1 MLNDISGKI
10 IIKVQL
16 GDDIRRI
23 PIHNDAI
30 NYDELVLM
38 MQRIFQGKLN
48 ANDDITIKYKDEDG
62 DLITIFD
69 SSDLS
74 FAIQCN
80 PVLKLQ
86 ILMNNKGKEGERRS
100 VLNETELDNVK
111 DQLRKIRDQVNQL
124 LDTLDTPTAVT
135 SLKKENVDE
144 QKSSENVPTG
154 PSGSNSSKVSKVNSS
169 EFDPLQERNKKGS
182 GDSKDSHVNS
192 VSNSGVRPQSVP
204 APTPPSSA
212 TPTQNPHATEYYGRT
227 TSGKYQLQEQLS
239 EDDMP
244 LEEFEKAASDF
255 LYDLSDI
262 NRALIEI
269 ETRDQ
274 ANCSTWMFERRKR
287 ITASNFGRICKL
299 QSTTNTKKTIE
310 SLLYNKFN
318 GNEATKYGKMH
329 EKDAIEVFEMTTNLK
344 VKKSG
349 LFIDKDYPFLGASPD
364 GLINDD
370 CLIEIKCPINSRDV
384 HPIVAAMDK
393 KLDFCEYKD
402 NKVYLKK
409 NHNYMYQIQGQLKI
423 TQRKL
428 CYFVVWSPYGIHI
441 EEIERDDIFWKQKM
455 EDKLKKFYFECLLPE
470 LVDPRKGRN
479 KSLRDIYL
487 D

>member
-227 TSGKYQLQEQLS
+227 TSGYPQISYSNVPYPQQQYVYSSSGYVQASEGQLPPNTSAYTSGPSSLPYPSQPIQHYS
-239 EDDMP
+239 GP
-244 LEEFEKAASDF
+244 PPAGYPAQP
-255 LYDLSDI
+255 
-262 NRALIEI
+262 
-269 ETRDQ
+269 Q
-274 ANCSTWMFERRKR
+274 ANPYSK
-287 ITASNFGRICKL
+287 
-299 QSTTNTKKTIE
+299 
-310 SLLYNKFN
+310 
-318 GNEATKYGKMH
+318 
-329 EKDAIEVFEMTTNLK
+329 
-344 VKKSG
+344 
-349 LFIDKDYPFLGASPD
+349 
-364 GLINDD
+364 
-370 CLIEIKCPINSRDV
+370 
-384 HPIVAAMDK
+384 
-393 KLDFCEYKD
+393 
-402 NKVYLKK
+402 
-409 NHNYMYQIQGQLKI
+409 NYMQTAPQQ
-423 TQRKL
+423 TFMQ
-428 CYFVVWSPYGIHI
+428 PH
-441 EEIERDDIFWKQKM
+441 
-455 EDKLKKFYFECLLPE
+455 
-470 LVDPRKGRN
+470 
-479 KSLRDIYL
+479 
-487 D
+487 